1 MSASLSVAAKGA
13 ITGSFR
19 RPSRYL
25 MSCQC
30 VK

>member
-1 MSASLSVAAKGA
+1 MSASLRIAAKGA
-13 ITGSFR
+13 ITGSLR

-25 MSCQC
+25 MSCQW